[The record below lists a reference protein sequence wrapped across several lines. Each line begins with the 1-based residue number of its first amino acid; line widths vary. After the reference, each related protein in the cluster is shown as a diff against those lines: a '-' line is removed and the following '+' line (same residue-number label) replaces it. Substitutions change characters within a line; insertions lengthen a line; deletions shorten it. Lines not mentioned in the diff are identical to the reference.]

1 MLDKETLLEMIKEQ
15 EQTVQKAKEQL
26 KKLYTLATELNIN
39 VEKVIFDSPQTSVK
53 LEMEAKRKE
62 LIDKIDKIRKEALA
76 QTQQAMSV
84 AQSGISSIANVPGM
98 YGTGNLQNTINMPS
112 KNEFIKMT
120 ENLKSKNEKK

>member
-76 QTQQAMSV
+76 QTQQAMSI
-84 AQSGISSIANVPGM
+84 AQSGISSIANVPGI